1 MIGSSSGSV
10 CTDGRRLITSLM
22 NLLRQCCMCPPLA
35 ANCQVTGEFPVLIM
49 PNLVLRVPCLSITKF
64 VITNCSCW
72 LGVKLNCWWFP
83 HVAKSFWK
91 QKKKNYYVASVTTYM
106 AFLSRKKLQIL
117 KKCLNYLTK
126 FHYLILDVMLKSKW
140 LLSKMSYNSH
150 FHVHEYK

>member
-10 CTDGRRLITSLM
+10 CTDGRGLITSLM

-49 PNLVLRVPCLSITKF
+49 PTLVLRVPCLSITKF

-91 QKKKNYYVASVTTYM
+91 QKKKKLPCCLCYNIYGISFKKKTSDFKEVFELSYKISLLNSGCHAKKQM
-106 AFLSRKKLQIL
+106 AAVQNEL
-117 KKCLNYLTK
+117 
-126 FHYLILDVMLKSKW
+126 
-140 LLSKMSYNSH
+140 
-150 FHVHEYK
+150 